1 MRVVLDSN
9 LIISALITGASVPA
23 RVLEAWRRGRFHLV
37 LSEEQLEELRRV
49 TRYERV
55 RPLISSQAAGVLLNE
70 LRAHAHMLA
79 DLPHVDRSPDPA
91 DNFLLAMAQAGEA
104 DVLVTGDKHDLLSL
118 KAFQCTRII
127 TARQFLG
134 QLGEKKQRLHKQP
147 TSMAQKAQD
156 VAVTHGVPV
165 TANSPN
171 QKQGRPRGRPRI
183 WCISQLVIG
192 ESAFPDLL
200 TR

>member
-9 LIISALITGASVPA
+9 LIISALITGVGVPA

-49 TRYERV
+49 MRYERV

-118 KAFQCTRII
+118 KAFQRTRII

-134 QLGEKKQRLHKQP
+134 QLGEKKRAPKR
-147 TSMAQKAQD
+147 K
-156 VAVTHGVPV
+156 V
-165 TANSPN
+165 TAARRR
-171 QKQGRPRGRPRI
+171 KRKTAR
-183 WCISQLVIG
+183 
-192 ESAFPDLL
+192 
-200 TR
+200 

>member
-9 LIISALITGASVPA
+9 LIISALITGAGVPA

-70 LRAHAHMLA
+70 LRAHTHMLA

-104 DVLVTGDKHDLLSL
+104 YVLVTGDKHDLLSL
-118 KAFQCTRII
+118 KAFQRTRII

-134 QLGEKKQRLHKQP
+134 EIGEKTKRAPKR
-147 TSMAQKAQD
+147 KA
-156 VAVTHGVPV
+156 A
-165 TANSPN
+165 AARRR
-171 QKQGRPRGRPRI
+171 KRKAAR
-183 WCISQLVIG
+183 
-192 ESAFPDLL
+192 
-200 TR
+200 